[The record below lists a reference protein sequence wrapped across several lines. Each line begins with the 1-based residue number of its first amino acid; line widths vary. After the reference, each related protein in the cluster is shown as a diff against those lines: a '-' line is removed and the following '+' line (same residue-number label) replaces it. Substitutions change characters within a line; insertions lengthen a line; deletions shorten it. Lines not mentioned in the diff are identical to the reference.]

1 MVLVSAFPKN
11 PHTRALWNRQ
21 IKTTRPDWHSPSEY
35 SCVCGKHFTED
46 SFQPLSLV
54 SGIYIIIIYSY
65 IYIYNMYIDKLGL
78 KRKKLLLPEAVPTI
92 FPSKSLLQSRTD
104 RPRKSKAFEKRECS
118 RVSL

>member
-1 MVLVSAFPKN
+1 
-11 PHTRALWNRQ
+11 
-21 IKTTRPDWHSPSEY
+21 
-35 SCVCGKHFTED
+35 
-46 SFQPLSLV
+46 
-54 SGIYIIIIYSY
+54 
-65 IYIYNMYIDKLGL
+65 MYIDKLGL